1 MRQRRAKQP
10 AAGPREPG
18 PVYLDCNA
26 TTPLEPS
33 VRDVIVHYLDE
44 DFGNA
49 ASRTHE
55 YGTRAKKA
63 VEDARAHVA
72 RVVEAKPE
80 EIVFTSGATEAN
92 NLALLGLAAHGE
104 RTGKRHVLSTAIEH
118 KAVLEPLESLHAR
131 GFDVELIPPNRG
143 GWIEPGQLLG
153 RLRPETL
160 LVSVMHVNNE
170 TGVAQPLR
178 EICARLRETPA
189 FLHVDAAQGF
199 GKDLEPLRD
208 PRIDMLTVSAHKIFG
223 PKGVGALVARRRG
236 FERPPLRPITFG
248 GGHERGLRPGTL
260 PVPLI
265 AGFGEAARL
274 ALRHHAARQQRCT
287 EIRRE
292 AIDHLAPLQP
302 TLHGDPARQ
311 LPHVLNCSFPGVD
324 SEALIVA
331 LKGLAAIS
339 NGSACTSHSYSTSH
353 VLEAM
358 GLDAREIAGAVRI
371 SWSHL
376 TPTIDWAAI
385 AATIKRLRA

>member
-1 MRQRRAKQP
+1 M
-10 AAGPREPG
+10 
-18 PVYLDCNA
+18 YLDCNA

-33 VRDVIVHYLDE
+33 VRDLIVHYLDE

-55 YGTRAKKA
+55 YGNRAKKA
-63 VEDARAHVA
+63 VEEARAQVA
-72 RVVEAKPE
+72 RVVEAKAE
-80 EIVFTSGATEAN
+80 EVVFTSGATEAN
-92 NLALLGLAAHGE
+92 NLALLGLAGHGE
-104 RTGKRHVLSTAIEH
+104 RTGRRHILSTTIEH
-118 KAVLEPLESLHAR
+118 KAVLEPLESLRAR
-131 GFDVELIPPNRG
+131 GFDVELVVPNRG
-143 GWIEPGQLLG
+143 GWIEPSVLLE
-153 RLRPETL
+153 RVRPETL

-178 EICARLRETPA
+178 EFCAGLKASDA

-199 GKDLEPLRD
+199 GKDLEPLRNT
-208 PRIDMLTVSAHKIFG
+208 RIDMLTVSAHKIFG
-223 PKGVGALVARRRG
+223 PKGVGALVARRRK
-236 FERPPLRPITFG
+236 FERLPLAPLAFG

-274 ALRHHAARQQRCT
+274 ALLHHAARQKRCI
-287 EIRRE
+287 EIRKDALER
-292 AIDHLAPLQP
+292 LAPLRP
-302 TLHGDPARQ
+302 SFHGDPERQ

-339 NGSACTSHSYSTSH
+339 NGSACTSHSYSPSH

-358 GLDAREIAGAVRI
+358 GLDASEIAGAIRV

-376 TPTIDWAAI
+376 TPTIDWETI
-385 AATIKRLRA
+385 AATVQKLR